1 MEAREQHRNGRGGS
15 GMSSNEQSIKMS
27 KDNIRTRTEQ
37 EVFKNK
43 GATLNRPLLERGQ
56 GKIIKK

>member
-1 MEAREQHRNGRGGS
+1 
-15 GMSSNEQSIKMS
+15 MSSNEQSIKMS